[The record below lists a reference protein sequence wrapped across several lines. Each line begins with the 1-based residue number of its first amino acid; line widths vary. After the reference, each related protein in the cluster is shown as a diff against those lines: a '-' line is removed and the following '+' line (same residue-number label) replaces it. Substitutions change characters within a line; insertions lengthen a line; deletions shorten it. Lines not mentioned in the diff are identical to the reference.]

1 MLNLVK
7 MTREETHGY
16 GIPVQLSVLTLKN
29 ISLSL
34 KEGGMRVSLEG

>member
-7 MTREETHGY
+7 MTREETRGNGY
-16 GIPVQLSVLTLKN
+16 TVQLSVLTLKN

-34 KEGGMRVSLEG
+34 KEGGMRVPPEG